1 MAGFASQTDEGYS
14 EDPLTAIC
22 ASASFSHKSRDDSVS
37 ALGSSQQT
45 ASDFP
50 AWMIQHISNLSIS
63 RKTELAMA
71 LLNDLP
77 TTVISQIVEQLNPRL
92 YIDFI
97 RYLPPEV
104 CLKILGYLDPLSL
117 INVARSCRAW
127 YDLALDRKLW
137 EQLYYMEGWKA
148 KPHEIAAWEKS
159 INGTS
164 SRQGV
169 SRRVDSETEGH
180 AHKKRAI
187 AVFPTLDVDMDSV
200 MLDAGAVK
208 QEPAE
213 MDASESSLFG
223 GPRAST
229 DNGSISRKLDELDV
243 HSNSSA
249 GGSGSGYATK
259 SSSIDKGK
267 GRALS
272 SESSSSARSKGNF
285 LDTVLA
291 TPLSRLPR
299 STLWILDP
307 HDRRYKLN
315 WKHLYTMRRRL
326 ESNWD
331 LGKYTNF
338 QLPHPNHP
346 EEGHGEC
353 IYSLQFNPQ
362 YLVSGSRDRTLKVW
376 DMETRRCLRT
386 LAQHR
391 GSVLCLQFDSDPDED
406 IIVSG
411 SSDSDVII
419 WRFST
424 GKVVQTLKYA
434 HRESVLN
441 VKFDKRILVTCSKDK
456 LIKVFN
462 RRPLRSGDLGYRDVS
477 PVPTT
482 INYGYNIPMA
492 PEDLP
497 QTPEWTLIGT
507 LEGHSAAV
515 NAVQIHDRE
524 VVSASGDRHI
534 KVWDWPTQTCSRTI
548 VGHTKGIACVQ
559 YDGRR
564 IVSGSS
570 DHEVKVFDR
579 STGLEVAS
587 LRSHSA
593 LVRTVQAGF
602 GDLPFQEE
610 DDAEAAKKVDE
621 DYFKALE
628 AGLLDESS
636 RPKAGRRQGNAGSRK
651 PEDICAYGA
660 KLPPGGGGGKY
671 GRIVSGSYDTSI
683 IIWRRDKEGI
693 WKDQQHLKQEEAAAV
708 ALRDGRTI
716 LQGFSNFV
724 DAAAAI
730 PLHPSVRPGVQQQ
743 PGSAASTANASHPT
757 QTASAPPSTS
767 NGPTT
772 PPTNRPDPEQVRV
785 LIDEAIQAGAQAFT
799 RAIGAHPVILTQRQ
813 YIEGKI
819 DRLQNAV
826 TRSQLRQ
833 AFSGAMIR
841 AQFEQTRLRRE
852 AQRNAAAMAAAATA
866 AAGPSSSQQNRHNA
880 EPAQAT
886 ASSSTATATAMAT
899 TQPPPRLTPAQQQ
912 AAAAYQAHAA
922 LASGGHGR
930 VHQVLLPAP
939 SSTPAPAPAPVPV
952 PIPVPTTTA
961 RPVPIPVP
969 VPVPVPVQAHHHHHH
984 HHAPIEGHDAANP
997 ARVFK
1002 LQYDARRIICCS
1014 QTSVIVGWDFCNSD
1028 KELEQ
1033 AAQFFGTVE

>member
-1 MAGFASQTDEGYS
+1 MAGFASQADEGYS
-14 EDPLTAIC
+14 EDPLTAIS
-22 ASASFSHKSRDDSVS
+22 ASASFSHKTRDDSVS
-37 ALGSSQQT
+37 ALSSSQA

-50 AWMIQHISNLSIS
+50 AWMLQHISNLSIS
-63 RKTELAMA
+63 RKT
-71 LLNDLP
+71 
-77 TTVISQIVEQLNPRL
+77 VEHLNPRL
-92 YIDFI
+92 NIDFI

-104 CLKILGYLDPLSL
+104 CLKILSFLDPVSL
-117 INVARSCRAW
+117 ISVARACRTW
-127 YDLALDRKLW
+127 YSLALDRKLW
-137 EQLYYMEGWKA
+137 EQLYYMEGWSA
-148 KPHEIAAWEKS
+148 KPKEIAAWEKS
-159 INGTS
+159 INGV
-164 SRQGV
+164 RQGV

-187 AVFPTLDVDMDSV
+187 TVSSNLDADMDSV
-200 MLDAGAVK
+200 MLDAGAIK

-223 GPRAST
+223 GPTGSA
-229 DNGSISRKLDELDV
+229 DGGSISRRLDDLEV
-243 HSNSSA
+243 KSV
-249 GGSGSGYATK
+249 GSGSGSANK
-259 SSSIDKGK
+259 SASLDKGK
-267 GRALS
+267 GRARS
-272 SESSSSARSKGNF
+272 PESSSSTRSKGNF

-299 STLWILDP
+299 STLWVLDD

-315 WKHLYTMRRRL
+315 WKHVYTMRRRL

-338 QLPHPNHP
+338 QLPHPNYP

-362 YLVSGSRDRTLKVW
+362 YLVSGSRDRTIKVW
-376 DMETRRCLRT
+376 DLETRRCLRT
-386 LAQHR
+386 LSQHR
-391 GSVLCLQFDSDPDED
+391 GSVLCLQFDSDPEED

-419 WRFST
+419 WKFST
-424 GKVVQTLKYA
+424 GKVIQTLKTA

-462 RRPLRSGDLGYRDVS
+462 RRPLRAGDLGYREVS

-497 QTPEWTLIGT
+497 QTPAWTLIGV

-524 VVSASGDRHI
+524 IVSASGDRHI

-579 STGLEVAS
+579 ATGLEVAS
-587 LRSHSA
+587 LRAHSA

-602 GDLPFQEE
+602 GDLPFQAE

-621 DYFKALE
+621 AYFKALE
-628 AGLLDESS
+628 AGLLDGTD
-636 RPKAGRRQGNAGSRK
+636 RPKAGRRQGNAGSRR

-708 ALRDGRTI
+708 AVKLGRTT
-716 LQGFSNFV
+716 LPPVSNFL
-724 DAAAAI
+724 DAAAAAI
-730 PLHPSVRPGVQQQ
+730 PLHPSVRPGPSQQ
-743 PGSAASTANASHPT
+743 PGGSSSTLTANNSLPT

-767 NGPTT
+767 AGPSV
-772 PPTNRPDPEQVRV
+772 PPPRSDSEQIRA

-799 RAIGAHPVILTQRQ
+799 RAIGNHPIILTQRQ

-833 AFSGAMIR
+833 AFSGALIR

-852 AQRNAAAMAAAATA
+852 AQRNAEAIAAATNA
-866 AAGPSSSQQNRHNA
+866 LTGPSASSQQHRSNT
-880 EPAQAT
+880 EPAQASSSSSSSAAPALPAARLLT
-886 ASSSTATATAMAT
+886 AS
-899 TQPPPRLTPAQQQ
+899 QQQ
-912 AAAAYQAHAA
+912 AAVAYQAHAE

-930 VHQVLLPAP
+930 VHQVQLPPAP
-939 SSTPAPAPAPVPV
+939 SSTSTPTAPAPAPVP
-952 PIPVPTTTA
+952 A
-961 RPVPIPVP
+961 
-969 VPVPVPVQAHHHHHH
+969 PVPVQTNHHPHHHHPHVAH
-984 HHAPIEGHDAANP
+984 NAPVEGHDAANP

-1014 QTSVIVGWDFCNSD
+1014 QTSVIVGWDFCNGD

-1033 AAQFFGTVE
+1033 AAQFFGPVE

>member
-1 MAGFASQTDEGYS
+1 MAGFASQADEGYS
-14 EDPLTAIC
+14 EDPLTAIS
-22 ASASFSHKSRDDSVS
+22 ASASFSHKTRDDSVS
-37 ALGSSQQT
+37 ALSSSQA

-50 AWMIQHISNLSIS
+50 AWMLQHISNLSIS

-77 TTVISQIVEQLNPRL
+77 TSVISEIVEHLNPRL
-92 YIDFI
+92 NIDFI

-104 CLKILGYLDPLSL
+104 CLKILSFLDPVSL
-117 INVARSCRAW
+117 ISVARACRTW
-127 YDLALDRKLW
+127 YGLALDRKLW
-137 EQLYYMEGWKA
+137 EQLYYMEGWSA
-148 KPHEIAAWEKS
+148 KPKEIAAWEKS
-159 INGTS
+159 INGV
-164 SRQGV
+164 RQGV

-187 AVFPTLDVDMDSV
+187 TVSSNLNADMDSV
-200 MLDAGAVK
+200 MLDAGAIK

-223 GPRAST
+223 GPTGSA
-229 DNGSISRKLDELDV
+229 DGGSISRRLDDLEV
-243 HSNSSA
+243 KSV
-249 GGSGSGYATK
+249 GSGSGSANK
-259 SSSIDKGK
+259 SASLDKGK
-267 GRALS
+267 GRARS
-272 SESSSSARSKGNF
+272 PESSSSMRSKGNF

-299 STLWILDP
+299 STLWVLDD

-315 WKHLYTMRRRL
+315 WKH
-326 ESNWD
+326 
-331 LGKYTNF
+331 
-338 QLPHPNHP
+338 
-346 EEGHGEC
+346 
-353 IYSLQFNPQ
+353 
-362 YLVSGSRDRTLKVW
+362 
-376 DMETRRCLRT
+376 
-386 LAQHR
+386 
-391 GSVLCLQFDSDPDED
+391 FDSDPEED

-419 WRFST
+419 WKFST
-424 GKVVQTLKYA
+424 GKVIQTLKTA

-462 RRPLRSGDLGYRDVS
+462 RRPLRAGDLGYREVS

-497 QTPEWTLIGT
+497 QTPAWTLIGV

-524 VVSASGDRHI
+524 IVSASGDRHI

-579 STGLEVAS
+579 ATGLEVAS
-587 LRSHSA
+587 LRAHSA

-602 GDLPFQEE
+602 GDLPFQAE

-621 DYFKALE
+621 AYFKALE
-628 AGLLDESS
+628 AGLLDDTN
-636 RPKAGRRQGNAGSRK
+636 RPKAGRRQGNAGSRR

-708 ALRDGRTI
+708 AVKLGRTT
-716 LQGFSNFV
+716 LPPMSNFL
-724 DAAAAI
+724 DAAAAAI
-730 PLHPSVRPGVQQQ
+730 PLHPSVRPGPSQQ
-743 PGSAASTANASHPT
+743 PGGSSSTLTANNSLPT
-757 QTASAPPSTS
+757 QPASAPPSTS
-767 NGPTT
+767 AGPSV
-772 PPTNRPDPEQVRV
+772 PPPRPDSEQIRA

-799 RAIGAHPVILTQRQ
+799 RAIGNHPIILTQRQ

-833 AFSGAMIR
+833 AFSGALIR

-852 AQRNAAAMAAAATA
+852 AQRNAEAIAAATNA
-866 AAGPSSSQQNRHNA
+866 LAGPSTSSQQHRNNT
-880 EPAQAT
+880 EPAQASSSSSSLAAPALPAARLLT
-886 ASSSTATATAMAT
+886 AS
-899 TQPPPRLTPAQQQ
+899 QQQ
-912 AAAAYQAHAA
+912 AAVAYQAHAE
-922 LASGGHGR
+922 LTSGGHGR
-930 VHQVLLPAP
+930 VHQ
-939 SSTPAPAPAPVPV
+939 
-952 PIPVPTTTA
+952 
-961 RPVPIPVP
+961 
-969 VPVPVPVQAHHHHHH
+969 
-984 HHAPIEGHDAANP
+984 
-997 ARVFK
+997 

-1014 QTSVIVGWDFCNSD
+1014 QTSVIVGWDFCNGD

-1033 AAQFFGTVE
+1033 AAQFFGPVE

>member
-1 MAGFASQTDEGYS
+1 MAGFASQADEGYS
-14 EDPLTAIC
+14 EDPLTAIS
-22 ASASFSHKSRDDSVS
+22 ASASFSHKTRDDSIS
-37 ALGSSQQT
+37 ALASSQT

-77 TTVISQIVEQLNPRL
+77 TAVISEIVEQLNPRL

-104 CLKILGYLDPLSL
+104 CLKILGYLDPISL
-117 INVARSCRAW
+117 INVARSCRTW

-137 EQLYYMEGWKA
+137 EQLYYMEGWSA
-148 KPHEIAAWEKS
+148 KPQEIAAWEKS
-159 INGTS
+159 INGI
-164 SRQGV
+164 RQGV

-187 AVFPTLDVDMDSV
+187 AVSPTLDVDMDSV
-200 MLDAGAVK
+200 MLDAGTIK

-223 GPRAST
+223 GPAAST
-229 DNGSISRKLDELDV
+229 DGGSISRKLGDLEV
-243 HSNSSA
+243 KSVSS
-249 GGSGSGYATK
+249 GSGSGSASAVK
-259 SSSIDKGK
+259 STSVDKGK
-267 GRALS
+267 GRARS
-272 SESSSSARSKGNF
+272 PESSSSTRSKGNF

-307 HDRRYKLN
+307 HDHRYKLN
-315 WKHLYTMRRRL
+315 WKHVYTMRRRL

-338 QLPHPNHP
+338 QLPHPNYP

-362 YLVSGSRDRTLKVW
+362 YLVSGSRDRTIKVW
-376 DMETRRCLRT
+376 DLETRRCLRT

-391 GSVLCLQFDSDPDED
+391 GSVLCLQFDSDPEED

-424 GKVVQTLKYA
+424 GKVIQTLKTA

-441 VKFDKRILVTCSKDK
+441 VKFDKRILVTCSKDR

-462 RRPLRSGDLGYRDVS
+462 RRPLRFGDLGYREVS

-497 QTPEWTLIGT
+497 QTPAWTLIGI

-524 VVSASGDRHI
+524 IVSASGDRHI

-587 LRSHSA
+587 LRAHSA

-602 GDLPFQEE
+602 GDLPFQAE

-628 AGLLDESS
+628 AGLLEGTN
-636 RPKAGRRQGNAGSRK
+636 RPKAGRRQGNAGSRR

-708 ALRDGRTI
+708 AVKLGRTT
-716 LQGFSNFV
+716 LPGSSNFM

-730 PLHPSVRPGVQQQ
+730 PLHPSVRPGPQQQ
-743 PGSAASTANASHPT
+743 SGASSTTLAANPSIPT
-757 QTASAPPSTS
+757 QSASAPPSTTAGS
-767 NGPTT
+767 TQ
-772 PPTNRPDPEQVRV
+772 PPPRPDSDQIRA

-799 RAIGAHPVILTQRQ
+799 RAIGNHPIILTQRQ

-826 TRSQLRQ
+826 IRSQLRQ
-833 AFSGAMIR
+833 AFSGALIR

-852 AQRNAAAMAAAATA
+852 AQRNAEAIAAATA
-866 AAGPSSSQQNRHNA
+866 AVAGPSTSSHQHRNTT
-880 EPAQAT
+880 EPAQA
-886 ASSSTATATAMAT
+886 SSSSSSAAPAPVLPAA
-899 TQPPPRLTPAQQQ
+899 RALTVSQQQ
-912 AAAAYQAHAA
+912 AAVAYQAHAE

-930 VHQVLLPAP
+930 VHQVLLPPAP
-939 SSTPAPAPAPVPV
+939 SSSTPAPAPVPANPAPVPV
-952 PIPVPTTTA
+952 QTHHPHQP
-961 RPVPIPVP
+961 
-969 VPVPVPVQAHHHHHH
+969 HHHPHHPH
-984 HHAPIEGHDAANP
+984 IAHAPIEGHDAANP

-1014 QTSVIVGWDFCNSD
+1014 QTSVIVGWDFCNGD

>member
-14 EDPLTAIC
+14 EDPLTAIS

-77 TTVISQIVEQLNPRL
+77 TAVISEIVEQLNPRL

-97 RYLPPEV
+97 RHLPPEV
-104 CLKILGYLDPLSL
+104 CLKILGYLDPVSL
-117 INVARSCRAW
+117 INVARSCRTW

-137 EQLYYMEGWKA
+137 EQLYYMEGWAA
-148 KPHEIAAWEKS
+148 KPQEIAAWEKS
-159 INGTS
+159 INGS
-164 SRQGV
+164 AFRQGV

-187 AVFPTLDVDMDSV
+187 AVSPTLDVDMDSV
-200 MLDAGAVK
+200 MLDAGEVK

-223 GPRAST
+223 GPRTAAT
-229 DNGSISRKLDELDV
+229 DGGSISRKLDDLEV
-243 HSNSSA
+243 KS
-249 GGSGSGYATK
+249 GGSGSGSGSGSVIK
-259 SSSIDKGK
+259 STSIDKGK
-267 GRALS
+267 GRARS
-272 SESSSSARSKGNF
+272 PESSSSTRSKGNF

-362 YLVSGSRDRTLKVW
+362 YLVSGSRDRTIKVW
-376 DMETRRCLRT
+376 DIETRRCLRT

-424 GKVVQTLKYA
+424 GKVIQTLKYA

-462 RRPLRSGDLGYRDVS
+462 RRPLCSGDLGYREVS
-477 PVPTT
+477 PVPAT

-497 QTPEWTLIGT
+497 QTPAWTLIGT

-515 NAVQIHDRE
+515 NAVQIYDRE
-524 VVSASGDRHI
+524 IVSASGDRHI

-587 LRSHSA
+587 LRAHSA

-602 GDLPFQEE
+602 GDLPFQAE

-628 AGLLDESS
+628 AGLLDEAT
-636 RPKAGRRQGNAGSRK
+636 RPKTGRRQGNAGSRR

-708 ALRDGRTI
+708 AVRQGRTHSG
-716 LQGFSNFV
+716 LANFV

-730 PLHPSVRPGVQQQ
+730 PLHPSIRPGPQQQ
-743 PGSAASTANASHPT
+743 PGSSSTAPAANTSIPT
-757 QTASAPPSTS
+757 QTASAPPNTST
-767 NGPTT
+767 GHTL
-772 PPTNRPDPEQVRV
+772 PPSNRPDGEQLRTI
-785 LIDEAIQAGAQAFT
+785 IDEAIQTGAQAFT
-799 RAIGAHPVILTQRQ
+799 RAIGAHPIILTQRQ

-819 DRLQNAV
+819 DRLPNAV

-833 AFSGAMIR
+833 AFSGALIR

-852 AQRNAAAMAAAATA
+852 AQRNAEAIATATA
-866 AAGPSSSQQNRHNA
+866 AVAGPSTSQPSRNNTEPVQAASSA
-880 EPAQAT
+880 S
-886 ASSSTATATAMAT
+886 SSSTALL
-899 TQPPPRLTPAQQQ
+899 PPRLTASQQQ
-912 AAAAYQAHAA
+912 AAAAHQVHAQ

-939 SSTPAPAPAPVPV
+939 SSTPAPAPAPAPTTAHPAPV
-952 PIPVPTTTA
+952 PIQT
-961 RPVPIPVP
+961 
-969 VPVPVPVQAHHHHHH
+969 HHHHHH
-984 HHAPIEGHDAANP
+984 HHHHHPHIAHAPIEGHDAANP

-1014 QTSVIVGWDFCNSD
+1014 QTSVIVGWDFCNGD